1 MDRCLKFFGWFWIS
15 LLIPASVCAFVPS
28 ETFAP
33 IVSAVM
39 PSVVTILTGS
49 ETIQIPDET
58 TRVEQTLENRR
69 IGSGFILDTDGHILT
84 NNHVI
89 GQSDYIYVEFA
100 DETILKAFVIGRD
113 PQTDI
118 ALLKVKTDQQLTPVL
133 WADSNSVQVG
143 DWVLAAGN
151 PFGLGPTVSAGIIS
165 ARSRDLSFG
174 AYDDFLQTDAAV
186 HQGNS
191 GGPLFNLEG
200 RVIGMNTALFAP
212 KGENMGL
219 NFAIPSN
226 TILWIKDALLKEG
239 VVRRGKLGLTIQNV
253 PEDVRQTLNLSPTAG
268 AYVAQVDIDGPAH
281 QAGLQKGDV
290 IVSVN
295 QIPITQ
301 TKMVSRLTAQL
312 PIGQT
317 IPIDIYR
324 GQTRHTLTLIVAEKE
339 ILPLSEPKEEAHAH

>member
-1 MDRCLKFFGWFWIS
+1 MGRCIKFFGWIGFWI
-15 LLIPASVCAFVPS
+15 LISAPIRAFVPS
-28 ETFAP
+28 ATFAP

-39 PSVVTILTGS
+39 PSVVTILASS

-58 TRVEQTLENRR
+58 GETEQTLENKR
-69 IGSGFILDTDGHILT
+69 IGSGFILDADGHILT

-89 GQSDYIYVEFA
+89 GQSDYIYVELA
-100 DETILKAFVIGRD
+100 DESILKAFVIGRD

-118 ALLKVKTDQQLTPVL
+118 ALLKVKTDMPLTPVL
-133 WADSNSVQVG
+133 WADSNSVQIG

-174 AYDDFLQTDAAV
+174 AYDDFLQTDAAI
-186 HQGNS
+186 HQGLS
-191 GGPLFNLEG
+191 GGPLFNLDG

-212 KGENMGL
+212 KGENIGL

-226 TILWIKDALLKEG
+226 TILWIKEALLTEG
-239 VVRRGKLGLTIQNV
+239 VVRRGKLGLKIQQV
-253 PEDVRQTLNLSPTAG
+253 PDSLRKTLNLAPNAG
-268 AYVAQVDIDGPAH
+268 AYVSQVDANGPAR
-281 QAGLQKGDV
+281 QAGLQEGDV

-339 ILPLSEPKEEAHAH
+339 ILPSPEPDEDSHAH

>member
-1 MDRCLKFFGWFWIS
+1 MPPVKA
-15 LLIPASVCAFVPS
+15 LIPS
-28 ETFAP
+28 ESFAP
-33 IVSAVM
+33 IVKEVM
-39 PSVVTILTGS
+39 PSVVTVLAGMES
-49 ETIQIPDET
+49 IQPLGEET
-58 TRVEQTLENRR
+58 TPLQNLENRK
-69 IGSGFILDTDGHILT
+69 IGSGFILDADGHILT
-84 NNHVI
+84 NNHVV
-89 GQSDYIYVEFA
+89 GQSDYIFVELA
-100 DETILKAFVIGRD
+100 DENILKAFVVGRD

-118 ALLKVKTDQQLTPVL
+118 ALLKVKTDKKLSPIS

-143 DWVLAAGN
+143 DLVISAGN
-151 PFGLGPTVSAGIIS
+151 PFGLGLTVSTGIIS

-174 AYDDFLQTDAAV
+174 AYDDFLQTDAAI

-191 GGPLFNLEG
+191 GGPLFNIEG

-212 KGENMGL
+212 KGENIGL

-226 TILWIKDALLKEG
+226 TIIWVTNALLKEG
-239 VVRRGKLGLTIQNV
+239 IVRRGKLGLKIQDV
-253 PEDVRQTLNLSPTAG
+253 PQEIRSSLNLSQTAG
-268 AYVAQVDIDGPAH
+268 AYVSEVVPNGPAQ

-301 TKMVSRLTAQL
+301 TKMVARLSAQL

-324 GQTRHTLTLIVAEKE
+324 GQERYTLTLVVAEKE
-339 ILPLSEPKEEAHAH
+339 NLPSSKTKENIYEN

>member
-1 MDRCLKFFGWFWIS
+1 MPPVKA
-15 LLIPASVCAFVPS
+15 LIPS
-28 ETFAP
+28 ESFAP
-33 IVSAVM
+33 IVKEVM
-39 PSVVTILTGS
+39 PSVVTVLAGMES
-49 ETIQIPDET
+49 IQPLGEET
-58 TRVEQTLENRR
+58 TPLQNLENRK
-69 IGSGFILDTDGHILT
+69 IGSGFILDADGHILT
-84 NNHVI
+84 NNHVV
-89 GQSDYIYVEFA
+89 GQSDYIFVELA
-100 DETILKAFVIGRD
+100 DENILKAFVVGRD

-118 ALLKVKTDQQLTPVL
+118 ALLKVKTDKKLSPIS

-143 DWVLAAGN
+143 DLVISAGN
-151 PFGLGPTVSAGIIS
+151 PFGLGLTVSTGIIS

-174 AYDDFLQTDAAV
+174 AYDDFLQTDAAI

-191 GGPLFNLEG
+191 GGPLFNIEG

-212 KGENMGL
+212 KGENIGL

-226 TILWIKDALLKEG
+226 TIIWVTNALLKEG
-239 VVRRGKLGLTIQNV
+239 IVRRGKLGLKIQDV
-253 PEDVRQTLNLSPTAG
+253 PQEIRSSLNLSQTAG
-268 AYVAQVDIDGPAH
+268 AYVSEVVPNGPAQ

-301 TKMVSRLTAQL
+301 TKMVARLSAQL

-324 GQTRHTLTLIVAEKE
+324 GQKRYTLTLVVAEKE
-339 ILPLSEPKEEAHAH
+339 NLPSSKTKENIYEN